1 MSRPASPRV
10 ACSRPWGVSCHTT
23 PLGNSDLPW
32 NPLLAKGLHV
42 LYCKGSTRVVHI
54 FVLVGRTLY
63 AKPQNPV
70 LAQNWLQGGRRR
82 FGLLSCLSVPSRGG
96 LLLPV
101 TESFRLQRFVAH
113 PSKAWCTHGRSSFFT
128 GPDMEHNYVKTR

>member
-1 MSRPASPRV
+1 MQSLKTLSWLRI
-10 ACSRPWGVSCHTT
+10 G
-23 PLGNSDLPW
+23 
-32 NPLLAKGLHV
+32 
-42 LYCKGSTRVVHI
+42 CKGAAEGLDCCRVCLFH
-54 FVLVGRTLY
+54 
-63 AKPQNPV
+63 
-70 LAQNWLQGGRRR
+70 QG
-82 FGLLSCLSVPSRGG
+82 GG